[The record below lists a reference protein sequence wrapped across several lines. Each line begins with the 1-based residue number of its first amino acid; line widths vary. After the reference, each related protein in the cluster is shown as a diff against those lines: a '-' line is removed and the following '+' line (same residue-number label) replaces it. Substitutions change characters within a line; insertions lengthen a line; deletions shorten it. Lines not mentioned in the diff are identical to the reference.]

1 MYRSRDEQVHVMEV
15 NTLTLHLIQSLQ
27 RQPQLTGQQIVE
39 GLAEQLN
46 LAPESLVTASDSL
59 FQTFAQADILLGV
72 QKEISL

>member
-1 MYRSRDEQVHVMEV
+1 MEI
-15 NTLTLHLIQSLQ
+15 NALTLYLVQSLQ
-27 RQPQLTGQQIVE
+27 NNQTLTGQQIIE
-39 GLAEQLN
+39 GLAKQLN